1 MRLQALMRNISMCCL
16 LAPATVFVN
25 FIFSR
30 QAAAAVLPEP
40 QAFASEQGVLD
51 VLMIAKPSPIPS
63 ISFTPP
69 GGGAAINP
77 VGWVYEV
84 CRRPVSGDQCPAGAG
99 TVADYGGVRLALQQ
113 GDTLKIRLINRLPKI
128 DPAKLTHAADPGG
141 DNLYLNPTN
150 LHTHGL
156 LVEARAPIS
165 SDPSVGDYIFVSVFN
180 SANGVPTAQVHK
192 HGSVLMD
199 VLDYRIDIPKNH
211 PSGLFWFHP
220 HAHGIALN
228 QVSSGLAGIITIGN
242 VSDYARGNTAQA
254 PLPDAQI
261 RHLILKDIQVLA
273 AGTGKFEN
281 TVWLWW
287 PMARCSINRILS
299 SAHRSLP
306 AHRRHGTAH
315 ARASATVTVE
325 ATITQAAAGTSPSTA
340 SHIQP
345 SG

>member
-1 MRLQALMRNISMCCL
+1 VTNEGTTRRA
-16 LAPATVFVN
+16 FW
-25 FIFSR
+25 
-30 QAAAAVLPEP
+30 PE
-40 QAFASEQGVLD
+40 
-51 VLMIAKPSPIPS
+51 
-63 ISFTPP
+63 T
-69 GGGAAINP
+69 
-77 VGWVYEV
+77 EV

-113 GDTLKIRLINRLPKI
+113 GDTLKIRLTNRLPKI

-180 SANGVPTAQVHK
+180 SANG
-192 HGSVLMD
+192 
-199 VLDYRIDIPKNH
+199 
-211 PSGLFWFHP
+211 GLFWFHP